1 MKTNIHAGG
10 RRTLHVLNDLIRIN
24 IDRITGLEK
33 AAHEERTSDF
43 RLRDAFYRMAI
54 EGRSNVNDLHARVI
68 RLGGAPVT
76 QATIA
81 GKIYLHWLDAHASF
95 EGADSASQL
104 VACITAGQ
112 ATEEAYH
119 HALDEH
125 LPPEL
130 HELVENQLWA
140 FERTHQRLVTLGIH
154 AEDGAGHA

>member
-1 MKTNIHAGG
+1 MKTNIHAAE

-33 AAHEERTSDF
+33 AAHEERTSDS

-54 EGRSNVNDLHARVI
+54 EGRSNVNDLHAKVI
-68 RLGGAPVT
+68 NLGGAPVT
-76 QATIA
+76 QATIT
-81 GKIYLHWLDAHASF
+81 GKIYLHWLESHANF
-95 EGADSASQL
+95 EGSDSSSQL
-104 VACITAGQ
+104 AAGK

-119 HALDEH
+119 HALEEQ

-140 FERTHQRLVTLGIH
+140 FERTHKRLAKL
-154 AEDGAGHA
+154 